1 MDRCFKPALAARISQ
16 WLVLPVPGVPVI
28 MMLGFVLGILV
39 GVCKEER
46 GLESVDCFG
55 SCLDKVSSLVHLLI

>member
-28 MMLGFVLGILV
+28 IMLGFVLGMLV

-46 GLESVDCFG
+46 GSEGVDCFG
-55 SCLDKVSSLVHLLI
+55 SWLGKVSSLVHLLL